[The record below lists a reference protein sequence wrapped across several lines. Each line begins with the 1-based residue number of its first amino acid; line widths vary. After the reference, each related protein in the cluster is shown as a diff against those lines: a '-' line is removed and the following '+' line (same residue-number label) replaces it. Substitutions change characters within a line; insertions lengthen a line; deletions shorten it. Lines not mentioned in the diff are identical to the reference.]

1 MRGIQYEVFV
11 GRGFGPNPLTP
22 FPQEKGEPHARR
34 FTASLAPL
42 PFRGGAGGE
51 VQVSPLQET
60 SPAPTSDKDSVM
72 RVFLETERLALLQFT
87 EDDVDNLVELDS
99 DPEVMRYLNGG
110 IPTPRELVE
119 REILPRFLS
128 YYERYDGFGVW
139 AAVEKSSGAFIGW
152 FSLRPHDE
160 SRPNEVEL
168 GYRLRRSS
176 WGQGYATEGARALI
190 RKGFTELGAQR
201 VTANTYEHNTGS
213 RRVMEKAGM
222 TLVRRYR
229 PTLDELTSE
238 TSNHLSADSVWDGDE
253 VEYALT
259 KSDWETLETTAASGQ
274 DENDMRSG

>member
-1 MRGIQYEVFV
+1 
-11 GRGFGPNPLTP
+11 
-22 FPQEKGEPHARR
+22 
-34 FTASLAPL
+34 
-42 PFRGGAGGE
+42 
-51 VQVSPLQET
+51 
-60 SPAPTSDKDSVM
+60 M
-72 RVFLETERLALLQFT
+72 RVFLETERLILRRFT

-99 DPEVMRYLNGG
+99 DPAVMRYLNGG

-128 YYERYDGFGVW
+128 YYESYDGFGVW

-259 KSDWETLETTAASGQ
+259 KSDWETLQTTAAAGQ